1 MHILTKLLKMQISNN
16 PKYIFFEDNNVDYLN
31 TLVENNNYSSI
42 FLLMDENTEKH
53 CLKIIEHLFNFN
65 FKCLTI
71 PAGESFKTLETCID
85 IWQKL
90 SDEGADR
97 KSLLINLGG
106 GVVTD
111 IGGFIASCYK
121 RGIDFVHIP
130 TSLLGMVDA
139 AIGGKNGVDFKNL
152 KNQIGVIRNPEMI
165 LIKKDF
171 LETLPDEQIVSG
183 FAEILKHGLIDSEDY
198 FLECLKVD
206 NLDLKN
212 VSHLIDK
219 SVEIKSKI
227 VKEDAEEKG
236 LRKVLNYGH
245 TLGHAIES
253 YRMSL
258 APEKHLLHGEA
269 IAIGLVLE
277 TYISYKMY
285 RFPKES
291 LDQLKTCVH
300 KFYNPQSFNDQ
311 EQKTIFDLM
320 KFDKKNYKD
329 QINFVLLKN
338 IGEPVLDCQVDN
350 KLIEE
355 AFEYYHD

>member
-1 MHILTKLLKMQISNN
+1 MRLPLDHNGV
-16 PKYIFFEDNNVDYLN
+16 FFGKNDVKYLN
-31 TLVENNNYSSI
+31 TLVENNQYSSI
-42 FLLMDENTEKH
+42 FVLVDENTKKY
-53 CLKIIEHLFNFN
+53 CLNLLKTIIKFD
-65 FKCLTI
+65 FKSITI
-71 PAGESFKTLETCID
+71 PAGENFKTLETCAD

-97 KSLLINLGG
+97 KSLLLNLGG

-111 IGGFIASCYK
+111 IGGFVASCYK

-165 LIKKDF
+165 LIINDF
-171 LETLPDEQIVSG
+171 LNTLPDEQIVSG
-183 FAEILKHGLIDSEDY
+183 FAEIIKHGLINSEEY
-198 FLECLKVD
+198 FSNCLKID

-285 RFPKES
+285 GFPKEF
-291 LDQLKTCVH
+291 LDQLKTCVE
-300 KFYNPQSFNDQ
+300 KFYNPQNFNDQ

-338 IGEPVLDCQVDN
+338 IGEPVLDCKVDN

-355 AFEYYHD
+355 AFDYYRH